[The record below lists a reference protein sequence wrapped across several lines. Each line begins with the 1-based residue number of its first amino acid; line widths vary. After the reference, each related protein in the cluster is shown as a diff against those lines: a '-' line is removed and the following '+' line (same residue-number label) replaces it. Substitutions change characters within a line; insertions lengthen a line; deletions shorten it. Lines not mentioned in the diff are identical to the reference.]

1 MKPGAQMNAWGANQY
16 DAYGKRTVTMG
27 GLTDAEIADL
37 VAYLQ
42 ALK

>member
-1 MKPGAQMNAWGANQY
+1 MPTI
-16 DAYGKRTVTMG
+16 GKGLVDPVRKNTVTMG
-27 GLTDAEIADL
+27 GLTDAEIADV